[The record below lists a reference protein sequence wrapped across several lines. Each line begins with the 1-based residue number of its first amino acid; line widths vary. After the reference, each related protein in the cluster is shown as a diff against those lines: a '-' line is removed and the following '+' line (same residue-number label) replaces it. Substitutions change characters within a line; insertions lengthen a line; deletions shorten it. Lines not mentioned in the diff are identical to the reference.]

1 MRSRM
6 SIKHEEPVVY
16 KVLEEADSQIENF
29 NLDPKLVEL
38 IRLRAS
44 QINGCGYCVNYH
56 SKNATS
62 LGETAQRL
70 FAVSA
75 WWETPFF
82 TEEERAA
89 LKLVEEVTS
98 ISDHGVS
105 DEVFNNALR
114 IFGKQ
119 KLAQLIFVITAI
131 NSWNRIAIS
140 THLVA
145 EKD

>member
-1 MRSRM
+1 M

>member
-1 MRSRM
+1 M

-38 IRLRAS
+38 MRLRAS

-89 LKLVEEVTS
+89 LKLVEEVTN

-119 KLAQLIFVITAI
+119 KLAQLIFVITVI

>member
-1 MRSRM
+1 MKSRI

-16 KVLEEADSQIENF
+16 KILEEADSQIENF

-82 TEEERAA
+82 TEEECAA
-89 LKLVEEVTS
+89 LKLTEEVTS

-105 DEVFNNALR
+105 DETFNNALR

-119 KLAQLIFVITAI
+119 KLAQLIFVITTI